1 MLNSRQRKFLE
12 KKAHSLKPVFQIG
25 KAGLHE
31 AVFSELDD
39 VLEKRELIKVS
50 LLQNTTEN
58 AGEAGRRIAEKTHAE
73 LVQIIGHT
81 LILYRESKEHKRI
94 ECPKG

>member
-1 MLNSRQRKFLE
+1 M
-12 KKAHSLKPVFQIG
+12 AHPLKPVFQVG

-31 AVFSELDD
+31 QVFNELDA
-39 VLEKRELIKVS
+39 VLERRELIKVS
-50 LLQNTTEN
+50 LLQNTFED
-58 AGEAGRRIAEKTHAE
+58 AGEAGKRIAEETHAE